1 MPVLP
6 VSTMRQDSRVSPA
19 DGGIRHRAHAVR
31 SHLFRYPEHVTD
43 GRGTSAGAAVRRQR
57 LLHGLTLRD
66 LAARVGVSAGTLSGI
81 ENDRTGISVAR
92 LHQIAAALD
101 VPVADLLSDAGPA
114 LAHPAPAPATV
125 AVETGHWRDF
135 APLPIDGVLA
145 GAIRA
150 FVAIG
155 YHGAS
160 MRSIAELANMSV
172 PGVYHHYPSK
182 QDLLVRVFDLTMT
195 DLIWRVEQARDE
207 GTGSVGRVALVVEA
221 MALFHARRNDLAF
234 IGASEMRSLEP
245 RAYRRI
251 ARLRNQVQELL
262 DEQVGAAVARGDL
275 RVTHPADAGRAIAT
289 MCTSLAQWFHPDGPT
304 TPEQIAR
311 EYSLFALGL
320 LGHHRD

>member
-1 MPVLP
+1 M
-6 VSTMRQDSRVSPA
+6 T
-19 DGGIRHRAHAVR
+19 
-31 SHLFRYPEHVTD
+31 TD
-43 GRGTSAGAAVRRQR
+43 QAGTTGAAVRRQR
-57 LLHGLTLRD
+57 LLHGITLRD
-66 LAARVGVSAGTLSGI
+66 LATRLGVSAGTMSAI
-81 ENDRTGISVAR
+81 ENGRTGVSVDR
-92 LHQIAAALD
+92 LHRIAEALD
-101 VPVADLLSDAGPA
+101 VPASTLVSGADPVT
-114 LAHPAPAPATV
+114 AHPAPATRAEPTVPAP
-125 AVETGHWRDF
+125 TGHWRDF

-207 GTGSVGRVALVVEA
+207 GTDPVARVALFVEA
-221 MALFHARRNDLAF
+221 LALYHARRNDLAF

-245 RAYRRI
+245 ASYRRI
-251 ARLRNQVQELL
+251 ARLRTYVQELL
-262 DEQVGAAVARGDL
+262 DEQIAAAIAAGGL
-275 RVTHPADAGRAIAT
+275 RVVHADDAGKAIAT

-311 EYSLFALGL
+311 EYSRFALGL
-320 LGHHRD
+320 LGHRDA

>member
-1 MPVLP
+1 MEPEE
-6 VSTMRQDSRVSPA
+6 RVTP
-19 DGGIRHRAHAVR
+19 
-31 SHLFRYPEHVTD
+31 
-43 GRGTSAGAAVRRQR
+43 GAAVRRQR

-66 LAARVGVSAGTLSGI
+66 LAARLGVSAATLSAI
-81 ENDRTGISVAR
+81 ENDRTRLSVER
-92 LHQIAAALD
+92 LRRVSEILD
-101 VPVADLLSDAGPA
+101 VPVAALLAGGTPA
-114 LAHPAPAPATV
+114 VAHPAPAHPAEPTV
-125 AVETGHWRDF
+125 PSPTGHWRDF

-160 MRSIAELANMSV
+160 MRSIAALANMSV

-207 GTGSVGRVALVVEA
+207 GDDPVSRVALVVEA
-221 MALFHARRNDLAF
+221 LALYHARRNDLAF

-245 RAYRRI
+245 ASYRRI
-251 ARLRNQVQELL
+251 AQLRSYVQEVL
-262 DEQVGAAVARGDL
+262 DGQIADAIAQGGL
-275 RVTHPADAGRAIAT
+275 RVGHPDDAGKAIAT

-304 TPEQIAR
+304 TPEQIAS
-311 EYSLFALGL
+311 EYSRFALGL
-320 LGHHRD
+320 LGHRAG

>member
-1 MPVLP
+1 MSNTETP
-6 VSTMRQDSRVSPA
+6 SS
-19 DGGIRHRAHAVR
+19 
-31 SHLFRYPEHVTD
+31 
-43 GRGTSAGAAVRRQR
+43 GAAVRRQR
-57 LLHGLTLRD
+57 LLHGITLRD
-66 LAARVGVSAGTLSGI
+66 LASRLGVSPATVSAI
-81 ENDRTGISVAR
+81 ENDRTGISVER
-92 LHQIAAALD
+92 LRRVAEVLD
-101 VPVADLLSDAGPA
+101 VPVASLVAGAKPT
-114 LAHPAPAPATV
+114 LAHPAPGIPAEPTVTAP
-125 AVETGHWRDF
+125 TGHWRDF

-207 GTGSVGRVALVVEA
+207 GADPVARVALFVEA
-221 MALFHARRNDLAF
+221 LALYHARRNDLAF

-245 RAYRRI
+245 ASYRRI
-251 ARLRNQVQELL
+251 ARLRTYVQELL
-262 DEQVGAAVARGDL
+262 DGQIAAAIASGGLSVS
-275 RVTHPADAGRAIAT
+275 HPDDAGKAIAT

-311 EYSLFALGL
+311 EYARFALGL
-320 LGHHRD
+320 LGHRTV